1 LELFIKVAIECKN
14 LNAFNC
20 LFEICGG
27 LNSISIHR
35 LDKTWEG
42 IPQKL
47 KSEFE
52 SLTLLIS
59 RKKNYGE
66 MRNELKLCTPP
77 ILPYIGLYLTDLT
90 FIEDANKNILNDK
103 INFSKCRKLAKVI
116 REIQTYQQKSYD
128 FISIVELSNKLK
140 NINVF
145 TENQLIELSYK
156 REAKAQ

>member
-1 LELFIKVAIECKN
+1 
-14 LNAFNC
+14 
-20 LFEICGG
+20 
-27 LNSISIHR
+27 
-35 LDKTWEG
+35 
-42 IPQKL
+42 
-47 KSEFE
+47 
-52 SLTLLIS
+52 
-59 RKKNYGE
+59 